1 MQSNQR
7 IEALGH
13 HQRAC
18 SASYAA
24 FGLSIGGAVPV
35 LGTGENKGRWGA
47 WGGKIADHILEAVGR
62 DEIHRR
68 FELR

>member
-1 MQSNQR
+1 MDGFVR
-7 IEALGH
+7 H
-13 HQRAC
+13 HMPLLDRV
-18 SASYAA
+18 S
-24 FGLSIGGAVPV
+24 GVVVPV

-47 WGGKIADHILEAVGR
+47 WGKKLLTIFLEAVRR